1 MEKVKKQYRVIIRI
15 LSLFTGSG
23 EGEKKV
29 EISSM
34 SKPEIMLVDGRVISS
49 YDVLSG
55 MSE

>member
-49 YDVLSG
+49 YDVLLG